1 MPVKVEVAKALEAT
15 VEAKVAA
22 ETAVA
27 AAAVEAM
34 AVDAVTAAPA
44 DLVLG
49 CAEVTQAAA
58 GRGLGAEARV

>member
-1 MPVKVEVAKALEAT
+1 MVKVEVSKVSE
-15 VEAKVAA
+15 VAA
-22 ETAVA
+22 EEKAVAARAVA
-27 AAAVEAM
+27 AAAVGPM